1 MVGFQSSIKK
11 HVGLIAI
18 SALML
23 GVAVWWYK
31 GKGEYEYEYE
41 EEMPPESSTSIQ
53 YPASNNYPLFMP
65 KPSVGPIWQ
74 NLKPYPLRFDYPFPV
89 TPSQQLNLPA
99 YQGHLARIHLS

>member
-31 GKGEYEYEYE
+31 GKAE
-41 EEMPPESSTSIQ
+41 EEVFSTSPPPENIQ

-65 KPSVGPIWQ
+65 KPSINPIWQ